1 MVARTFVPLST
12 MSDIHRQEFKRPRPR
27 ANSDPSFILPPRSLQ
42 RSDGRIRRSSDA
54 SVYPPLRH
62 ELYHQSPD
70 TVQSNLTS
78 IPELEQ
84 GSSNEYGIA
93 SNSRHTINQRD
104 IVYPGSIRGSQ
115 LCFPEDA
122 YQSGYSS
129 PVMKKPLETDTR
141 YLFQN
146 YSPKIPPPYS
156 FSEFIDS
163 TRMPENVLPLYYPYY
178 IQQEVCQDQETQ
190 NPSLITRIC
199 DFFRNFF
206 HGSESTENSPPPS
219 RPASPFNSPER
230 DNESDYNNSYS
241 TQQNEEIFSTTSEK
255 DTPAPSIADKGGLS
269 YRQRRK
275 GEKHRI
281 VFNRDSKSFNKN
293 EHIYSQNV

>member
-122 YQSGYSS
+122 YQSGYS
-129 PVMKKPLETDTR
+129 
-141 YLFQN
+141 
-146 YSPKIPPPYS
+146 
-156 FSEFIDS
+156 
-163 TRMPENVLPLYYPYY
+163 
-178 IQQEVCQDQETQ
+178 
-190 NPSLITRIC
+190 
-199 DFFRNFF
+199 
-206 HGSESTENSPPPS
+206 
-219 RPASPFNSPER
+219 
-230 DNESDYNNSYS
+230 
-241 TQQNEEIFSTTSEK
+241 
-255 DTPAPSIADKGGLS
+255 
-269 YRQRRK
+269 
-275 GEKHRI
+275 
-281 VFNRDSKSFNKN
+281 
-293 EHIYSQNV
+293 